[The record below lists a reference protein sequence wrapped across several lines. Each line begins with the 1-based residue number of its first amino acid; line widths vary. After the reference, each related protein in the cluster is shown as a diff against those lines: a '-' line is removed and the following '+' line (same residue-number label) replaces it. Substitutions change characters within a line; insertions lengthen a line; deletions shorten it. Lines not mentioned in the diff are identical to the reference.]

1 MTPSQPILLIIDDE
15 PGIVALIERFAEPL
29 AFTVLSHTSAGAAL
43 SSLSDIKP
51 DIALVDLQMP
61 DVNGLEVLRQIR
73 ATVPACQVCLMTGHA
88 SVDTAIE
95 AVKLGALD
103 YLVKPFDFDR
113 LRELL
118 ITVRKSV
125 ERRETLL
132 QADASLAKQ
141 FEF

>member
-73 ATVPACQVCLMTGHA
+73 ATVPHA
-88 SVDTAIE
+88 
-95 AVKLGALD
+95 
-103 YLVKPFDFDR
+103 F
-113 LRELL
+113 
-118 ITVRKSV
+118 TVNRPVSII
-125 ERRETLL
+125 RETCGRRFRRGRETC
-132 QADASLAKQ
+132 A
-141 FEF
+141 ER